1 MDRTLRFRPAGSR
14 VIHELFDEEVVI
26 VDLDTGRYFCTQH
39 AGADVWRLLL
49 AGQTPG
55 EIATNLTARYDAP
68 EDVIADA
75 VDRLCSALVAENLI
89 APAADAAAPAPADVA
104 VAGPLRPFEAPDL
117 QVYADMQELLLLDP
131 IHEVDAAGWPM
142 PRPDEPGAAN

>member
-1 MDRTLRFRPAGSR
+1 MDRTLRFRAAGSR
-14 VIHELFDEEVVI
+14 VIHELFDDEVVI
-26 VDLDTGRYFCTQH
+26 VDLETGRYFCTQH

-55 EIATNLTARYDAP
+55 DIAVKLTARYDAP
-68 EDVIADA
+68 EDVIAEG
-75 VDRLCSALVAENLI
+75 VDRLCASLIAENLI
-89 APAADAAAPAPADVA
+89 APAGDADAPTTADVSLD
-104 VAGPLRPFEAPDL
+104 GPPRPFEAPEL

-142 PRPDEPGAAN
+142 PRPDEPGAAD

>member
-1 MDRTLRFRPAGSR
+1 MDRALRFRPAGSH
-14 VIHELFDEEVVI
+14 VIHELFDDEVVI

-49 AGQTPG
+49 AGQAVG
-55 EIATNLTARYDAP
+55 EIAANLTTRYDAP

-75 VDRLCSALVAENLI
+75 VDRLCAALAAEHLI
-89 APAADAAAPAPADVA
+89 APAVDA
-104 VAGPLRPFEAPDL
+104 VAPPTSEAAIGGPRRPFEAPEL

-131 IHEVDAAGWPM
+131 IHEVDAAGWPV
-142 PRPDEPGAAN
+142 PRPDEPGTAD